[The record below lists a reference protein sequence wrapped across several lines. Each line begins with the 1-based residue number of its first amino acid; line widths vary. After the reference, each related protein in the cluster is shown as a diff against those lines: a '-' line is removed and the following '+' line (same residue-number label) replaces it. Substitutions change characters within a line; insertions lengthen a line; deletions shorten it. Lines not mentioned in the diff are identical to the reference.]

1 MEGGQ
6 ASSEAALT
14 PVHLQ
19 EAIDLLQKPSTPPAR
34 PKTGSNENQDGQIS
48 SSNNAAL
55 LFGHGAQY
63 SGSKIAESEGFFDA
77 PPTIGSANRHI
88 ELANQAHAHSLA
100 NGIH

>member
-6 ASSEAALT
+6 ASSDGALT
-14 PVHLQ
+14 PVHLK
-19 EAIDLLQKPSTPPAR
+19 EAISQLQKPSTPPAR

-77 PPTIGSANRHI
+77 PPTIGSANRHL

>member
-6 ASSEAALT
+6 ASSDGALT
-14 PVHLQ
+14 PVYLKEGISQ
-19 EAIDLLQKPSTPPAR
+19 LQKPSTPPAR

-55 LFGHGAQY
+55 LFGWGAQY

-77 PPTIGSANRHI
+77 PPTIGSVGRHI
-88 ELANQAHAHSLA
+88 ELTYQAHAHSLA